1 MNWTS
6 EELRWLEHVRRMIEI
21 AKQTGIWDKL
31 ESYYLFNAP
40 TKELADIDW
49 KKREEITHKP
59 LTPEEAKRYYD
70 IMIKNLPMLK
80 NLK

>member
-1 MNWTS
+1 MTWTS

-49 KKREEITHKP
+49 KKREEIK
-59 LTPEEAKRYYD
+59 
-70 IMIKNLPMLK
+70 
-80 NLK
+80 